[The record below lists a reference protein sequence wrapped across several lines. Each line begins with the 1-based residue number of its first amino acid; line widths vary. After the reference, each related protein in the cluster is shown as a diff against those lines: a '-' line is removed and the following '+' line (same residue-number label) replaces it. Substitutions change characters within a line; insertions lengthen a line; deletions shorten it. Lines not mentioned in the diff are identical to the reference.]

1 MIKDRVVIDEFI
13 EWLCRIR
20 SLTVMTVGHNRSV
33 CRAWAD
39 FLEQRGETSV
49 RNARVESVLAYVEK
63 RSSVDRVKD
72 VTVSDDLCILRT
84 LYNYLVAFGG
94 STNPTACLPEFVC
107 KKDYESD
114 YLTVDEMFAMLDTCD
129 MNDPQGLRDYCIIAF
144 LWSTGLR
151 TAEFLALR
159 WRDIDLEEGTVLV
172 RKGKGQKQR
181 SLFLNELLYRKGVSW
196 TRVFADLE
204 KTLPPNVRLI
214 LIRPQVF
221 SESQVHLEMVV
232 AAESPGPVFEALRA
246 LESSEVFGE
255 TNVYN
260 FIQPSQSE
268 PLFRCRMSVNYVQ
281 KL

>member
-1 MIKDRVVIDEFI
+1 MKFPINLATQPFHKDRPILFASGVVAALMIGSLILLTSLAIAD
-13 EWLCRIR
+13 RRR
-20 SLTVMTVGHNRSV
+20 SADTRAVIARLDRQIAQASAGQARLDAVLRRPENAEVM
-33 CRAWAD
+33 
-39 FLEQRGETSV
+39 E
-49 RNARVESVLAYVEK
+49 
-63 RSSVDRVKD
+63 
-72 VTVSDDLCILRT
+72 
-84 LYNYLVAFGG
+84 
-94 STNPTACLPEFVC
+94 
-107 KKDYESD
+107 
-114 YLTVDEMFAMLDTCD
+114 
-129 MNDPQGLRDYCIIAF
+129 
-144 LWSTGLR
+144 
-151 TAEFLALR
+151 
-159 WRDIDLEEGTVLV
+159 
-172 RKGKGQKQR
+172 R